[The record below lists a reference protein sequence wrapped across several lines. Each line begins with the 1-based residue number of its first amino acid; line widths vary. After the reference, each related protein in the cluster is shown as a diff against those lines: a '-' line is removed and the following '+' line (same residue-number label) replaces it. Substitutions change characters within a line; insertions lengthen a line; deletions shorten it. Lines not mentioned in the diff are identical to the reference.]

1 MSEVKISKV
10 FEINRFT
17 IKVLNTGLIVIE
29 ERPFKVKRKV
39 KMYVPG
45 EGLKEIEVEIPV
57 WKYLSKH
64 PKHAMTIHINELMNG
79 ELKKLSKVLP
89 KYVIEELK
97 NIIS

>member
-29 ERPFKVKRKV
+29 ERPYTVRRKIKV
-39 KMYVPG
+39 YEPG
-45 EGLKEIEVEIPV
+45 KGIIEKEINVPI

-79 ELKKLSKVLP
+79 GLRKLSKILP

-97 NIIS
+97 NIVS